1 MIQVNLF
8 VQSRYLVNRKKIR
21 ETVERVLTENQLS
34 SAQVDVSIVGE
45 RKMKELNESKLKHEG
60 TTDVLSFP
68 QHERHQL
75 DDFPLPEGLPPHLG
89 DIVVSFPEA
98 VNNARKYGK
107 LVDDQICF
115 FIEHG
120 LMHLLGYHHDD

>member
-8 VQSRYLVNRKKIR
+8 VQSRYLIDRKRIR
-21 ETVERVLTENQLS
+21 QTVEKVLSENALHH
-34 SAQVDVSIVGE
+34 AQVDVSIVGS
-45 RKMKELNESKLKHEG
+45 RKMKLLNESKLKHEG

-75 DDFPLPEGLPPHLG
+75 DDFPLPEGVPPHLG

-115 FIEHG
+115 FVEHG